1 MSGKGKEPNMYSE
14 ETQGQDSADDARTP
28 SGADGEDCYTI
39 DLSDVQDKDALHDK
53 LAQSLPLPDY
63 YGRNLDALY
72 DCLLEPHGIW
82 NITFTGCEQAE
93 SRLGGYFLG
102 LKESFEDAEEATDS
116 VRARFE

>member
-14 ETQGQDSADDARTP
+14 ESQGQDNASTP
-28 SGADGEDCYTI
+28 SGADGTECYTI
-39 DLSDVQDKDALHDK
+39 DLSTVQDKDALHDK

-82 NITFTGCEQAE
+82 NIRFTGCEQAE
-93 SRLGGYFLG
+93 SRLGGYFQG